1 MKDKHMWIDQK
12 IEEHKHVLMASFG
25 FQGLLKSKLRL
36 PLILKI
42 IREMPGSAIE
52 NVTIFFDDLRERY
65 LADSQFKQ
73 FRLSEV
79 DRFISEE
86 KSLVGLKVINN

>member
-1 MKDKHMWIDQK
+1 
-12 IEEHKHVLMASFG
+12 
-25 FQGLLKSKLRL
+25 
-36 PLILKI
+36 
-42 IREMPGSAIE
+42 MPGSAIE
-52 NVTIFFDDLRERY
+52 NVTIFFDELRERY